1 MRTLPVVFL
10 LGAGLVPAWSTTL
23 ERMDLNE
30 MIHAS
35 TAVVRAKV
43 VSSRGGLRGADIYT
57 YYQIQVEENWKSS
70 IPLQAEIAVP
80 GGVAG
85 GLRQMVAGAPAL
97 NPGEEY
103 VLFLWT
109 SRSGLTQVIGLSQG
123 LFKVGQNSTG
133 VLVVTRPAAAEMML
147 DKSGNVVSD
156 SAVVMTLANLRT
168 AVQNGSLGGK

>member
-1 MRTLPVVFL
+1 
-10 LGAGLVPAWSTTL
+10 
-23 ERMDLNE
+23 MDLNE